1 MNFFW
6 DPEEPKLLIVEAKSA
21 HDIND
26 DSFTPRR
33 KYSTIYSSLTKAPV
47 GEKKILK
54 LKDWNFIFA
63 KIQGLKLPFLIPLTK
78 LRECL

>member
-1 MNFFW
+1 MICCRGKAEAARDIAGRYPLNFCW
-6 DPEEPKLLIVEAKSA
+6 DPDEPKLLIVEAKSA

-47 GEKKILK
+47 G
-54 LKDWNFIFA
+54 
-63 KIQGLKLPFLIPLTK
+63 
-78 LRECL
+78 

>member
-47 GEKKILK
+47 GEKKIEIERLK
-54 LKDWNFIFA
+54 LYLA
-63 KIQGLKLPFLIPLTK
+63 KIQGLKLTF
-78 LRECL
+78 